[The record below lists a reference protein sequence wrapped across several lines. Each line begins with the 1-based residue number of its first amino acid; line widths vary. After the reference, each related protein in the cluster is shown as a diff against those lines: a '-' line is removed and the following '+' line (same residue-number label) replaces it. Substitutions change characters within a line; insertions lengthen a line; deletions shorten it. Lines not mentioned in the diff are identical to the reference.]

1 MGDQKVASDTAI
13 KPAGPKQHGVGFMEL
28 IQYHV
33 D

>member
-1 MGDQKVASDTAI
+1 MG
-13 KPAGPKQHGVGFMEL
+13 GPKQEEEEIKPKSTEPKHGVGFMEL